1 MWKPKTLLI
10 ILTVIAAL
18 TTLALTFTKTAE
30 PSYQGHSL
38 SYWLATPPED
48 STTAVMAIGTK
59 AIPWLIRW
67 TKYEP
72 PAWRKKFAL
81 LALQHDQ
88 KEIFKLLNS
97 PEHNK
102 AIVAFQILGTNALPA
117 LLPLVDIMK
126 DTNHPDSARVST
138 YALPSLGEQTLPHLV
153 DALSDANP
161 SRRKAILFSIAIMAK
176 RGASTNACL
185 GPLLKA
191 TTDPSP
197 VVRRAATNAILWLAP
212 QALTNSTS
220 Q

>member
-48 STTAVMAIGTK
+48 STTAVMAIGTN

-126 DTNHPDSARVST
+126 DTNHRTPLVLRPTHSPVWENKRCHTWLTPCRTQIQAAVR
-138 YALPSLGEQTLPHLV
+138 PSF
-153 DALSDANP
+153 
-161 SRRKAILFSIAIMAK
+161 FSIAIMAK